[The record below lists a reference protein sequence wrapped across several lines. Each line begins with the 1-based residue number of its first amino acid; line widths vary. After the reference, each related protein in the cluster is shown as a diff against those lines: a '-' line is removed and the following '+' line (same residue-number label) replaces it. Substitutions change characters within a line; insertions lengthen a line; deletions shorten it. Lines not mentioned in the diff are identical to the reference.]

1 MKQGF
6 TLIEL
11 LIVVII
17 VGMLVTIALPKYQRA
32 LERARALEGINNIQY
47 AVEFTQA
54 KQIMNDSDTLTANDT
69 ELIKQDLIKV
79 KYFDPPTISMGTVTI
94 TRKADSGWHYSL
106 TATAEDGVL
115 NSVTCSNTT
124 QVDDCEALGFGNS
137 NLMDQQ

>member
-54 KQIMNDSDTLTANDT
+54 KDIMNDGSGTLTADDIA
-69 ELIKQDLIKV
+69 LIKQDLIKV
-79 KYFDPPTISMGTVTI
+79 KYFDEPTISMGSVTI

-115 NSVTCSNTT
+115 NSVICSG
-124 QVDDCEALGFGNS
+124 DDCEALGLSG